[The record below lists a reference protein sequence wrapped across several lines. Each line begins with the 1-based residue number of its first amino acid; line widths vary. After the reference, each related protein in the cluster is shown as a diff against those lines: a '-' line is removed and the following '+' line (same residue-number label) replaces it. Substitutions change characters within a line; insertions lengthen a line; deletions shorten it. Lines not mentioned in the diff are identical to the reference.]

1 MRRSASTLK
10 TVSAHAALVL
20 ALAAGGCL
28 AEVDSGKPAP
38 GKPANATGS
47 FGVAAAII
55 AGVEV
60 AEVTYVVSGNG
71 IDPLTGTI
79 PLTDPGATIS
89 TQIGGLPAG
98 TGYTVTLN
106 ATSVSGGIACTGSAV
121 FDVLLGQ
128 TTPVDLVMAC
138 SSANDG
144 GTILVGL
151 DSSVSQCPSL
161 NAGQSAP
168 FELLVGESMLV
179 DVAASDADTASLTF
193 SWYSSLGSVG
203 TPNAPS
209 TTFECTTAGTAL
221 LTLTVSD
228 GRCLDSEEFTIACV
242 GSR

>member
-1 MRRSASTLK
+1 MRRSATTLK
-10 TVSAHAALVL
+10 TLSASAALVL
-20 ALAAGGCL
+20 ALAASGCL
-28 AEVDSGKPAP
+28 AEVDAGEPAS

-60 AEVTYVVSGNG
+60 EEVTYVVSGNG
-71 IDPLTGTI
+71 IDPLTGSI

-106 ATSVSGGIACTGSAV
+106 ATSVSGNIACTGSAT

-128 TTPVDLVMAC
+128 TTPVDLVMTC

-144 GTILVGL
+144 STILVGL
-151 DSSVSQCPSL
+151 DSSVSQCPNL

-168 FELLVGESMLV
+168 FELLVGERMLV
-179 DVAASDADTASLTF
+179 DSGVRRQRRGPERAVRGRQRRERRRLLGDLHARIRPLTETAPPIAD
-193 SWYSSLGSVG
+193 
-203 TPNAPS
+203 
-209 TTFECTTAGTAL
+209 
-221 LTLTVSD
+221 
-228 GRCLDSEEFTIACV
+228 
-242 GSR
+242 

>member
-1 MRRSASTLK
+1 MKRSATTLK
-10 TVSAHAALVL
+10 TVSARAALVL
-20 ALAAGGCL
+20 ALAASGCL
-28 AEVDSGKPAP
+28 AEVDTGKPAP
-38 GKPANATGS
+38 GKPANATGA

-71 IDPLTGTI
+71 INPLTGSI
-79 PLTDPGATIS
+79 PLTDPSATIS

-106 ATSVSGGIACTGSAV
+106 ATSVSGGIFCTGSAV

-128 TTPVDLVMAC
+128 TTPVDLVMTC

-151 DSSVSQCPSL
+151 DSSVSQCPNL
-161 NAGQSAP
+161 NAGQSAS
-168 FELLVGESMLV
+168 FELMVGESMLV
-179 DVAASDADTASLTF
+179 DLAASDADTASLTF
-193 SWYSSLGSVG
+193 SWYASLGTVS
-203 TPNAPS
+203 TPNESS
-209 TTFECTTAGTAL
+209 TTFECTAAGTAL

-228 GRCLDSEEFTIACV
+228 GRCVDSEEFTITCV
-242 GSR
+242 GPR